1 MPTTT
6 DELKGMIESIASAGS
21 RERDANAEWRG
32 RLSGTVETLALEQ
45 QRSNTEQARAN
56 GRIEKL
62 ERQREYDAGKIRSAL
77 DSSADLETSVKMQ
90 VSTIEKSLLR
100 QDVEIE
106 GVKIDVA
113 AVRGAVGAVK
123 GELDQVKRETA
134 AQTPIIASTHEAVVG
149 MTAQVSFIKWAIP
162 GLAAVIAA
170 TWAAAQAFA
179 R

>member
-106 GVKIDVA
+106 GVKVD
-113 AVRGAVGAVK
+113 VGAVK
-123 GELDQVKRETA
+123 RELDQVKRETA
-134 AQTPIIASTHEAVVG
+134 AQTPVIASTHEAVVG
-149 MTAQVSFIKWAIP
+149 MKAQVRLIMYAVPLTGAAIMTIA
-162 GLAAVIAA
+162 GAV
-170 TWAAAQAFA
+170 WAAAQAFA